1 MSRRWNSMSEAERAE
16 LCRRFALALAADEL
30 AAPDPPAGTRPPR
43 FDELYA
49 AALDPV
55 SALDASLSGRLT
67 ADAAARAAFEAA
79 LRDNALCWFPV
90 AAAAAGGGSADD
102 VREEDG
108 FRVWIR
114 PSSAGDGQVYVLV
127 RAAEGR
133 AGKPAALVALPP
145 DGPPASVVL
154 PEDIDGVYQVIAR
167 EESALVRAI
176 RDPAAKLA
184 LR

>member
-1 MSRRWNSMSEAERAE
+1 MSEAERAGPR
-16 LCRRFALALAADEL
+16 RRFSLAFAADEL
-30 AAPDPPAGTRPPR
+30 AVPDPPAGSRPPR

-55 SALDASLSGRLT
+55 SALDASLSGPLT
-67 ADAAARAAFEAA
+67 GDAAARAAFVAV
-79 LRDNALCWFPV
+79 LRDNALCRFPV
-90 AAAAAGGGSADD
+90 AAAAGGNADD
-102 VREEDG
+102 VREEGG

-127 RAAEGR
+127 RAVEGR

-154 PEDIDGVYQVIAR
+154 PEDIDGVHQVIAR
-167 EESALVRAI
+167 EDSAPVRAI

>member
-1 MSRRWNSMSEAERAE
+1 MNGRWNSMSEAERAG
-16 LCRRFALALAADEL
+16 LRRRFALALAADEL

-43 FDELYA
+43 FDELYT

-55 SALDASLSGRLT
+55 STLDASLSGFLT
-67 ADAAARAAFEAA
+67 ADAAARSAFEAV

-90 AAAAAGGGSADD
+90 AAAAGGGSADD
-102 VREEDG
+102 VREEGG

-145 DGPPASVVL
+145 GGPPASVAL
-154 PEDIDGVYQVIAR
+154 PGDIDGVHQVIAR
-167 EESALVRAI
+167 EDSALVRAI

>member
-1 MSRRWNSMSEAERAE
+1 MSRRWNAMSEAERAG
-16 LCRRFALALAADEL
+16 LRRRFALALAADEL
-30 AAPDPPAGTRPPR
+30 APPDPPPGTRPPR

-55 SALDASLSGRLT
+55 SALDASLSDALT
-67 ADAAARAAFEAA
+67 DDAAARATFEAV

-90 AAAAAGGGSADD
+90 AAAAAGGADD
-102 VREEDG
+102 MREEDG
-108 FRVWIR
+108 FRVWVC
-114 PSSAGDGQVYVLV
+114 PSSVGDGQVYVLV

-133 AGKPAALVALPP
+133 TGKPTELVALPP
-145 DGPPASVVL
+145 DGPPEFVAL

-167 EESALVRAI
+167 EESVLVRAI
-176 RDPAAKLA
+176 RDPASKLA